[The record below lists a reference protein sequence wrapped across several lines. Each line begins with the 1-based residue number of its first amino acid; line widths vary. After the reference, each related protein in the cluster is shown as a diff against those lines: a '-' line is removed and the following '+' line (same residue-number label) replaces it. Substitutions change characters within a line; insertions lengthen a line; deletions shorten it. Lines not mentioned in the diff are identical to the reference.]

1 MEYFTPVECLL
12 KNSELYPNKIFLH
25 QPVNRQWQQ
34 FTWADVEHQARCI
47 ANGLKEQG
55 FQQGDNIGILS
66 KNCAQWL
73 IADMAIMMAGMICV
87 PIYATAD
94 KNTIR
99 YIIKHADLKALF
111 VGKLDDISEAEDG
124 LDDILR
130 IAFPYPTTSAQVKFS
145 DWLSAYSPLDDIHQP
160 LIDDFATIVYTS
172 GSTGEPKGVALTHK
186 NFASVAQS
194 LATNF
199 KMTKEDR
206 AISYLPLAHIV
217 ERSNSY
223 VALYVGMEVYF
234 VESLETFL
242 DDLHIA
248 KPTIFIS
255 VPRLWTIFQSN
266 VLAKMPQSKLDF
278 LLKLPLI
285 NRLVGY
291 KIRKALGIHHAKYF
305 LSGTAPIP
313 LTLLNWYEKLGITI
327 IEGWGMTETSGAS
340 CMSFPFSKQSL
351 GSIGKP
357 LACVNMKLSA
367 EGEILISGDAVF
379 QAYYLDTEATNES
392 FIDGWFRTG
401 DSAVVNA
408 NGEYK
413 IIGRIKDKF
422 KTSKG
427 KYVTPVP
434 IESLLS
440 ANSDIEQVCV
450 VGIGLKQPIAL
461 IVLTDIVDKRVAEV
475 TDRLK
480 LTLLTVNETLESH
493 QKLDYLLICEESWS
507 INNAL
512 LTPSM
517 KIKRNKIEDKYN
529 ELIARGHSG
538 DVLFEED
545 LMSQITNN
553 K

>member
-1 MEYFTPVECLL
+1 MTYFTPVECLI
-12 KNSELYPNKIFLH
+12 KNNKLHPNKVFLH

-55 FQQGDNIGILS
+55 FVQGDSIGILS
-66 KNCAQWL
+66 KNCAQWF

-94 KNTIR
+94 RNTIS

-111 VGKLDDISEAEDG
+111 VGKLDNVSEAEGG
-124 LDDILR
+124 LDDIFR
-130 IAFPYPTTSAQVKFS
+130 IAFPYPTTSAQAKFS
-145 DWLSAYSPLDDIHQP
+145 EWLTTYSPLDKIHQP
-160 LIDDFATIVYTS
+160 LIDDVATIVYTS
-172 GSTGEPKGVALTHK
+172 GSTGEPKGVVLTHK
-186 NFASVAQS
+186 NFASVAQT
-194 LATNF
+194 LATSF

-217 ERSNSY
+217 ERSNAY
-223 VALYVGMEVYF
+223 VAMNVGMEVYF
-234 VESLETFL
+234 VESLDTFL
-242 DDLHIA
+242 DDLHMA

-266 VLAKMPQSKLDF
+266 VLAKMSQKKLDF

-285 NRLVGY
+285 SRLVGY
-291 KIRKALGIHHAKYF
+291 EIRKALGIHHAKYF
-305 LSGTAPIP
+305 ISGTAPIALP
-313 LTLLNWYEKLGITI
+313 LLNWYEKLGVQI

-340 CMSFPFSKQSL
+340 CMSFPFTKQGL
-351 GSIGKP
+351 GSIGQP
-357 LACVNMKLSA
+357 LACVNMKLSNV
-367 EGEILISGDAVF
+367 GEILINGDAVF
-379 QAYYLDTEATNES
+379 QEYYLDPETTQDS

-401 DSAVVNA
+401 DSAELNA
-408 NGEYK
+408 DGEYK

-440 ANSDIEQVCV
+440 ANTDIEQVCV
-450 VGIGLKQPIAL
+450 VGIGLKQPIGL
-461 IVLTDIVDKRVAEV
+461 IVLTDIVDKKLTEV

-480 LTLLTVNETLESH
+480 LTLLTVNAKLESH
-493 QKLDYLLICEESWS
+493 QKLDYLLICDESWS
-507 INNAL
+507 ISNAL

-538 DVLFEED
+538 DVLFEKD
-545 LMSQITNN
+545 LM
-553 K
+553 